1 MKRREDNP
9 PMDKPRKESL
19 ILSYTRNQRRRRKQ
33 HILTGVCF
41 AVLLMLCICIPRWA
55 EYVIVDSPAGIY
67 ASMDQEGG

>member
-33 HILTGVCF
+33 RIIAGAAF
-41 AVLLMLCICIPRWA
+41 AVLLMLCICIPGWA
-55 EYVIVDSPAGIY
+55 EYIVVDSPAGFY